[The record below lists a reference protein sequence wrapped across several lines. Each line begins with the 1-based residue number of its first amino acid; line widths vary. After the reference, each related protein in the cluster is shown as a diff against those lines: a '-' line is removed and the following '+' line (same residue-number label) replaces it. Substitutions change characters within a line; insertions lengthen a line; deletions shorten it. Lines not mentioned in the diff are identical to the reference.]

1 MTPAALLQKWLA
13 VRLPSAALH
22 WVEQQA
28 RLLGSE
34 GRDADLYRAFSLA
47 SRQTGKQGLALSGQD
62 LEDALRARAH
72 WAPAGWR
79 IDEAARLLL
88 LLASGTDG
96 EVFSRRLDQLCATAD
111 VDELVTLYKG
121 LPLYPDPARH
131 RARAAEGIRSNMKS
145 VFEAVAHRNPYPMEQ
160 LPEPAWNQMVLK
172 ALFVGV
178 TLDPVL
184 GLDERANPALATMLR
199 DYAHERWA
207 AHRPV
212 SPELWRC
219 VGRFADGPALDDL
232 HRVLEQGSAVEQK
245 AAMLALSQSPD
256 PRARALMTQ
265 RPPLAEA
272 VASGQLTWQSLV
284 PAV

>member
-1 MTPAALLQKWLA
+1 MTPGALLHQWLA
-13 VRLPSAALH
+13 DRLPADALR
-22 WVEQQA
+22 WVDQQA
-28 RLLGSE
+28 GMLESE

-47 SRQTGKQGLALSGQD
+47 PRRTGKQDLALSAAD
-62 LEDALRARAH
+62 LEDARHVRPG
-72 WAPAGWR
+72 WQPAGWR
-79 IDEAARLLL
+79 VDEAARLAL
-88 LLASGTDG
+88 LLAAGADG
-96 EVFSRRLDQLCATAD
+96 ETFSRRLDQLCATAD

-131 RARAAEGIRSNMKS
+131 HSRAAEGIRTNMKS

-178 TLDPVL
+178 PLDPVA
-184 GLDERANPALATMLR
+184 GLDERANPALAAMLR

-212 SPELWRC
+212 NPELWRC
-219 VGRFADGPALDDL
+219 VGRFAAGPALDDL
-232 HRVLEQGSAVEQK
+232 RRVLEQGSPAEQK

-256 PRARALMTQ
+256 PGARALMRE
-265 RPPLAEA
+265 RPALSDAI
-272 VASGQLTWQSLV
+272 ASGELTWQSLAF
-284 PAV
+284 AV